1 MPQYVGLVAPL
12 MLAGLAVPAAAQV
25 SIGPNGVRS
34 GGTVIDARGVHT
46 AGADVTGSGVR
57 TGHGATTTISSNNG
71 DRSVDCRGGVL
82 SVEGN
87 GNRLEVTHC
96 RSVGVNGNG
105 NTLAVRFDAP
115 GRIAVM
121 GNRNRVTWRAAPA
134 VRVSVT
140 NLGTHSEVTR
150 AR

>member
-96 RSVGVNGNG
+96 RSVGVNAQRQHARCPLRCAGPDRGNG
-105 NTLAVRFDAP
+105 QPQPGDVAGGAGRPRVRHQP
-115 GRIAVM
+115 GH
-121 GNRNRVTWRAAPA
+121 P
-134 VRVSVT
+134 
-140 NLGTHSEVTR
+140 
-150 AR
+150 